1 MDESVEADLDIIR
14 NVLQSRKVLDYVNI
28 DYLKHL
34 LTTQYKGSKWRVDF
48 VVLELERMFQLNLP
62 YKLSDHDQTIPKE
75 IKIMEKIC
83 LLDFFQR

>member
-62 YKLSDHDQTIPKE
+62 YKLSDHDKTIPKE